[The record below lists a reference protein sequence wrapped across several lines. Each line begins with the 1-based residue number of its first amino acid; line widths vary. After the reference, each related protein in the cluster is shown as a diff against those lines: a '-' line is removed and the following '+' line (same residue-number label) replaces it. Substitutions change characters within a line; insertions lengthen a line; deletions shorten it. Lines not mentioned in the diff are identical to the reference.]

1 MMSTYKIKDKLDCH
15 AALDFLEAAKES
27 FSALE
32 SDLEKTRRKILA
44 NNPNDSRVEVLLLL
58 SAKMKRFAD
67 EAKEAYD
74 FINRINRF

>member
-1 MMSTYKIKDKLDCH
+1 MSYKSKGKLDCH
-15 AALDFLEAAKES
+15 AALDFLKAAKES

-32 SDLEKTRRKILA
+32 SDLEEARKKILA

-58 SAKMKRFAD
+58 SARMKRFAY
-67 EAKEAYD
+67 EAKESYE